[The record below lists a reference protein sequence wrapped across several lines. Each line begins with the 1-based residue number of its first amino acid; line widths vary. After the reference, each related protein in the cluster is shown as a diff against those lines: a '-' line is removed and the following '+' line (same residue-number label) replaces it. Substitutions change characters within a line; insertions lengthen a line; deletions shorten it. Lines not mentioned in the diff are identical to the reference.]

1 MKRRPDRSPKV
12 APFPVLTIRRADD
25 WEPALTLPIAQ
36 NTSSKTLRWVRM
48 MVTAFRKYWQEIA
61 ASELLAEGMDD
72 EWMNTQIRRASAR
85 LTEIEKRPVHRPRC

>member
-1 MKRRPDRSPKV
+1 
-12 APFPVLTIRRADD
+12 
-25 WEPALTLPIAQ
+25 
-36 NTSSKTLRWVRM
+36 M

-72 EWMNTQIRRASAR
+72 KWMNTQIRRVSAR